1 MPGVYLDPITHPDA
15 WQRLAFPKAQLITPG
30 LAIVGKFT
38 RDNEYDV
45 KAGKGTQGATETLK
59 QQPPAKGTITFKAWI
74 PEHFAQWNAILDLLK
89 FDPTKGGSTNASQTT
104 TPATTTGS
112 RGQTFGQAP
121 TKKAAADA
129 GGSGASTSTDAVDTS
144 ASSGT
149 ASGSASTSGSSNAQP
164 ALSAAYAIE
173 VFHPALAD
181 VDIHYF
187 LPPEKLGTW
196 EQEGDASGLYKREI
210 EFLEFTMPPNKS
222 IAVSPTGAD
231 KTNPGATYASAP
243 TKTGSDAA
251 ASGSNGA
258 ASDAQ
263 GAHGL

>member
-1 MPGVYLDPITHPDA
+1 MPGVYLDPIDHPDA
-15 WQRLAFPKAQLITPG
+15 WNVLKFPKAQLETPG
-30 LAIVGKFT
+30 KCVVGKFT

-59 QQPPAKGTITFKAWI
+59 QQPPAKGTITFWAWTRG
-74 PEHFAQWNAILDLLK
+74 PTGHFAQWNPILDLLK
-89 FDPTKGGSTNASQTT
+89 FDPTKGGNTNASQTT

-112 RGQTFGQAP
+112 KGQTFGQAP
-121 TKKAAADA
+121 TKKAAD
-129 GGSGASTSTDAVDTS
+129 GSDSGASTSTDTVD
-144 ASSGT
+144 T

>member
-15 WQRLAFPKAQLITPG
+15 WQRLAFPTAQLVTPG
-30 LAIVGKFT
+30 LAIVGKWT

-59 QQPPAKGTITFKAWI
+59 QQPPAKGTITFKAWT
-74 PEHFAQWNAILDLLK
+74 PEHFAAWNAILDLLK
-89 FDPTKGGSTNASQTT
+89 FDPTKGGNTSQTPPA
-104 TPATTTGS
+104 PATTTGS
-112 RGQTFGQAP
+112 KGQKFGSASGDSSGGSSSSD
-121 TKKAAADA
+121 TSGSTSDA
-129 GGSGASTSTDAVDTS
+129 GGSSSSSS
-144 ASSGT
+144 AGSS
-149 ASGSASTSGSSNAQP
+149 STSGSSNSQP

-181 VDIHYF
+181 IDVHYV

-196 EQEGDASGLYKREI
+196 EQEGEASGLYKREI
-210 EFLEFTMPPNKS
+210 EFIEFTQPPNKS
-222 IAVSPTGAD
+222 IAATPSGAG
-231 KTNPGATYASAP
+231 KTNPGATYAGGQP
-243 TKTGSDAA
+243 TNGSDSAA
-251 ASGSNGA
+251 NGSNGA